1 MLRKI
6 GLLILAIFCVSI
18 TTYAQ
23 DTFVVQQFGNNLS
36 NWASKRNDFSAMQNL
51 ERLCST
57 KPAIRI
63 GDPIMSAMAI
73 KYNVPRSQSYTLDD
87 YIRCMQHEV
96 DAGVTITFSDIRQ
109 VPDNLKPGNYPGVNY
124 VSCNVKMSGA
134 SNLNENDVFAIKDGK
149 IVKIEEYVIVR
160 DKKGRQKLRIDLS
173 GLGLDEDTEGWGIS
187 YNYSKAFPV
196 GASIA
201 YTKWKFM
208 ISMDF
213 GVNFDKDIYTTQK
226 VDFTNIVDY
235 KITKGEYDLK
245 YFITATPAFYM
256 KYFAVGW
263 GFGYASFDG
272 GETSKE
278 NSLTIQPDG
287 TVIRTTGTSSS
298 STTGGAK
305 YKFMMRPTVKGYI
318 PCSDNFFISLSVNY
332 DWIMGYKEKSGIS
345 FGAGIHF
352 LID

>member
-1 MLRKI
+1 MLKRI
-6 GLLILAIFCVSI
+6 LLFTTIALFCAAYGS
-18 TTYAQ
+18 AQ
-23 DTFVVQQFGNNLS
+23 DMYVVQQFGNTLS
-36 NWASKRNDFSAMQNL
+36 NWASARNDFSAMQDI

-63 GDPIMSAMAI
+63 GDPIMAALAV
-73 KYNVPRSQSYTLDD
+73 KYNVPRAKNYTLDD
-87 YIRCMQHEV
+87 YIRCLQHEV
-96 DAGVTITFSDIRQ
+96 DEGVSISFSDIRQ
-109 VPDNLKPGNYPGVNY
+109 VSDNLKPSNYPGVNY
-124 VSCNVKMSGA
+124 VSCNVKFSGS

-173 GLGLDEDTEGWGIS
+173 GLGLDEDTEGWGLS

-196 GASIA
+196 GASVT

-213 GVNFDKDIYTTQK
+213 GVNFDKDLYTTQK
-226 VDFTNIVDY
+226 VDFNNIVDY

-245 YFITATPAFYM
+245 YFITATPAFFM

-263 GFGYASFDG
+263 GFGFASFDG
-272 GETSKE
+272 SETSQE
-278 NSLTIQPDG
+278 NKLEIKPDG
-287 TVIRTTGTSSS
+287 TIIQTTGTSSVS
-298 STTGGAK
+298 GGGK
-305 YKFMMRPTVKGYI
+305 YKFMMRPTIKGYI

-332 DWIMGYKEKSGIS
+332 DWIWKYKEKSGIS

>member
-1 MLRKI
+1 MLKRI
-6 GLLILAIFCVSI
+6 LLLASI
-18 TTYAQ
+18 VFSWANFASAQ
-23 DTFVVQQFGNNLS
+23 DTYVVQQFGNSLS
-36 NWASKRNDFSAMQNL
+36 NWAASRNDFSAMQDI

-63 GDPIMSAMAI
+63 DDPIMSAMAV

-87 YIRCMQHEV
+87 YIRCLQHEV
-96 DAGVTITFSDIRQ
+96 DEGVAISFSDIRQ
-109 VPDNLKPGNYPGVNY
+109 VPENLKPGNYPGVNY
-124 VSCNVKMSGA
+124 ISCNIRFSGS

-149 IVKIEEYVIVR
+149 IVKIEEYIIVR
-160 DKKGRQKLRIDLS
+160 DKKGRQKLKIDLS
-173 GLGLDEDTEGWGIS
+173 GLGLDEDTEGWGLS

-196 GASIA
+196 GASVA

-213 GVNFDKDIYTTQK
+213 GVNFDKDKYTTQK

-235 KITKGEYDLK
+235 RITKGEYDLK

-256 KYFAVGW
+256 RYLAIGW
-263 GFGYASFDG
+263 GVGYASFDG
-272 GETSKE
+272 SETTKE
-278 NSLTIQPDG
+278 NKLEILPDG
-287 TVIRTTGTSSS
+287 SIMQTSGTSSVS
-298 STTGGAK
+298 GGGK
-305 YKFMMRPTVKGYI
+305 YKFMMRPTIKGYI

-332 DWIMGYKEKSGIS
+332 DWILGYKEKSGIS

>member
-1 MLRKI
+1 MIKRI
-6 GLLILAIFCVSI
+6 LLIILIVFEWTFFAS
-18 TTYAQ
+18 AQ
-23 DTFVVQQFGNNLS
+23 DTYVVQQFGNSLS
-36 NWASKRNDFSAMQNL
+36 NWASNRNDFYAMENI
-51 ERLCST
+51 ERLCSK
-57 KPAIRI
+57 KPSIRI
-63 GDPIMSAMAI
+63 SDPIMSAMAV

-87 YIRCMQHEV
+87 YIRCLQHEV
-96 DAGVTITFSDIRQ
+96 DAGVSISFSDINQ
-109 VPDNLKPGNYPGVNY
+109 VPENLKPSNYPGVNF
-124 VSCNVKMSGA
+124 VSCNIKISGA
-134 SNLNENDVFAIKDGK
+134 STLNENDVFAIKDGK
-149 IVKIEEYVIVR
+149 IVKIEEFVIVR

-187 YNYSKAFPV
+187 YNYGKSFPV

-201 YTKWKFM
+201 YTKWNFM

-213 GVNFDKDIYTTQK
+213 GVNFDKDLYTTQK

-272 GETSKE
+272 SESSQE
-278 NSLTIQPDG
+278 NKLEIRPDG
-287 TVIRTTGTSSS
+287 TTIQTTGTSSTS
-298 STTGGAK
+298 GGGK

-318 PCSDNFFISLSVNY
+318 PCNDNFFISLSVNY
-332 DWIMGYKEKSGIS
+332 DWIWGYKVKSGIS
-345 FGAGIHF
+345 FGVGIHF